1 MSDKTKIQWTDAT
14 WNPMTGCTRVSPGCE
29 NCYIDWAPPFRIEGR
44 HFTETCEHCGGDGF
58 EPMTGKF
65 RESHSGTNCSGEGEV
80 RSNAIGSSTG
90 VRLHPDRLDQPL
102 RWRRPRRVFVNSLSD
117 LFHEQVPDEY
127 IARIFA
133 VMALAPQH
141 TFQCLTKRH
150 GRMRSLLSS
159 QGFRHEVARAM
170 DAIRSARATGRTQ
183 QSVADE
189 FGVSRSLVSLI
200 ENEKAWAEP
209 VDPPWPLPNV
219 WLGVT
224 VEDQKR
230 ADLRIPA
237 LLDTPA
243 AVRFLSCEPLLGR
256 VRLCSCDGA
265 AFETQKHPF
274 IVNDSCP
281 LHGSVRVDWV
291 IAGGESGPDARPM
304 HPDWARSLRDQCQKI
319 GVPFFFKQWGE
330 WAPDEWVDAEEVRH
344 VGRKP
349 EWRDP
354 RSLVMHP
361 AGMTALTP
369 QNPFDPWDR
378 GHPGW
383 HTVMRRLGK
392 RAAGRDLDR
401 RTWDEYPTRADS

>member
-65 RESHSGTNCSGEGEV
+65 RESHSCTNCSGEGEV

-183 QSVADE
+183 QSVA
-189 FGVSRSLVSLI
+189 
-200 ENEKAWAEP
+200 
-209 VDPPWPLPNV
+209 VDPPWPLLNV

-344 VGRKP
+344 VGRK
-349 EWRDP
+349 
-354 RSLVMHP
+354 
-361 AGMTALTP
+361 
-369 QNPFDPWDR
+369 
-378 GHPGW
+378 
-383 HTVMRRLGK
+383 LGK
-392 RAAGRDLDR
+392 RAAGRDLDG